1 MTGKPVLAITMGDP
15 AGIGPEVIAKA
26 FKGELVKERS
36 RPVVIGDLRV
46 MADAAGRWSG
56 GLKPVAVAS
65 VGSLSPTAGTMPVID
80 LNNCDPKKLKIGVVD
95 AYSGQAAYEAVVR
108 ATEMAIH
115 RRVDAI
121 VTAPLNKEAM
131 HLAGHKFD
139 GHTGLLAHLC
149 SATAAPGAPRKPH
162 FMVLASPKL
171 KVIHLTTH
179 IDLGT
184 AVTRVTA
191 DRIVTC
197 IEAGQEHMVQLGVD
211 KPRIGVCGLN
221 PHAGENRLF
230 GGHDEDEIRP
240 AVETARKKGIDAR
253 GPLSPDT
260 AFRHA
265 VEGRWDIIVAMYHDQ
280 GHIPMKL
287 VAFEDGVNVTVG
299 LPIIRTSV
307 DHGTAF
313 DIAGKGVADAAN
325 MVAAIDYAFRLATG
339 SVSRG

>member
-1 MTGKPVLAITMGDP
+1 MTAKPVLAITMGDP

-26 FKGELVKERS
+26 WPDEAARGRSVPVVVGDVRVMRDAVRRWAPGYEAVAVSKAIAAVSSPERS
-36 RPVVIGDLRV
+36 
-46 MADAAGRWSG
+46 
-56 GLKPVAVAS
+56 VAV
-65 VGSLSPTAGTMPVID
+65 LD
-80 LNNCDPKKLKIGVVD
+80 LANCDPAKFRPGNLG
-95 AYSGQAAYEAVVR
+95 AYTGQAAYEYVVE
-108 ATEMAIH
+108 AAGLALKHE
-115 RRVDAI
+115 VDAI

-149 SATAAPGAPRKPH
+149 GVKSQ
-162 FMVLASPKL
+162 FMVLGSPKL

-184 AVTRVTA
+184 AVTRVKT
-191 DRIVTC
+191 DRIVAC
-197 IEAGQEHMVQLGVD
+197 IRAGHQHMVQLGIER
-211 KPRIGVCGLN
+211 PRIGVCGLN
-221 PHAGENRLF
+221 PHAGENGLF
-230 GGHDEDEIRP
+230 GDHERDEIRP
-240 AVETARKKGIDAR
+240 AVEAAKKEGIEAG
-253 GPLSPDT
+253 GPLPPDT

-265 VEGRWDIIVAMYHDQ
+265 YEGRWDILVAMYHDQ

-313 DIAGKGVADAAN
+313 DIAGKGVASAAN
-325 MVAAIDYAFRLATG
+325 MTSAIDYAYRMATG
-339 SVSRG
+339 SRQRT